1 MKIIIEN
8 KEEEE
13 EDAFDEPTGMFSDM
27 MAELKKNIVQ
37 KEHENSV
44 QASFLEDPRDRSQVE
59 IPPTPNL
66 MPKSNLNLTG
76 ATKLDIT
83 GAPRLNITEAPRLDI
98 TGAPRLDITGAPR
111 LDITGAPRLDI
122 TGAPRLDIPHNV
134 KSNLDSTS

>member
-1 MKIIIEN
+1 MKIIES
-8 KEEEE
+8 KEEEEE

-27 MAELKKNIVQ
+27 MPELKKNIVQ

-44 QASFLEDPRDRSQVE
+44 QASFLEDPRDRSQVQ

-66 MPKSNLNLTG
+66 MPKSNLNQTG

-83 GAPRLNITEAPRLDI
+83 GAPKLDV

-111 LDITGAPRLDI
+111 LDSTGPHRL
-122 TGAPRLDIPHNV
+122 
-134 KSNLDSTS
+134 